1 MADRASASIRIGGV
15 IPQLCISGLFEAIDR
30 DGGRA
35 DWEGEPLDPTSL
47 RSGETLAVFGYAQ
60 PGGMFEWT
68 EQFCE
73 DNGIAFVRN
82 SGSCSG
88 VFGPERVVFSGTG
101 TPAQFDMTEN
111 EEIVLARC
119 MIRALGSMEAIE
131 TWFESA
137 EFQPPPITFADST
150 AGAGENGEMDNG

>member
-1 MADRASASIRIGGV
+1 MADRASASILIGGV
-15 IPQLCISGLFEAIDR
+15 IPHSCIPGLFEAIDR

-35 DWEGEPLDPTSL
+35 DWEGETLDPASL
-47 RSGETLAVFGYAQ
+47 RPGETLAAFAYAQ

-73 DNGIAFVRN
+73 GHGIAFVRN

-88 VFGPERVVFSGTG
+88 VFGPEREVFTGTG

-111 EEIVLARC
+111 EEIVLARS
-119 MIRALGSMEAIE
+119 MIRALGTLEAIE
-131 TWFESA
+131 VWFESA
-137 EFQPPPITFADST
+137 EFRPPPITIAGGTADT
-150 AGAGENGEMDNG
+150 GENGETDNG